1 MAAGVSVILTQD
13 RAIRAF
19 RAAGATS
26 PQSAKPFEE
35 VGLKPTWVKRRL
47 IARGVLLEAAPGA
60 YYLDEERVTR
70 FAARRRTVAIVI
82 LVIGVLLIPFAPR
95 ATAVCVV
102 AGIFALLRGRP

>member
-1 MAAGVSVILTQD
+1 M
-13 RAIRAF
+13 
-19 RAAGATS
+19 
-26 PQSAKPFEE
+26 
-35 VGLKPTWVKRRL
+35 KRRL
-47 IARGVLLEAAPGA
+47 ITRGVLLEAAPDA

-95 ATAVCVV
+95 ATAVCLV